1 METGIHWFWLIAAA
15 AGGFG
20 IAWFARAQE
29 SSQKDETDNAT
40 LAYKLRQRDE
50 ELAAARAE
58 ITVHTA
64 TLDSLRNELA
74 TLTKRLE
81 AYEAGKRAKR
91 SGARTTAPSTRPAA
105 AARSRKR
112 KR

>member
-1 METGIHWFWLIAAA
+1 MDTGIHWFWLIVAAG
-15 AGGFG
+15 GGFG
-20 IAWFARAQE
+20 IAWFARAQQ
-29 SSQKDETDNAT
+29 SSKDGQADNAA

-58 ITVHTA
+58 ITVHTT

-74 TLTKRLE
+74 MLKKKLE
-81 AYEAGKRAKR
+81 AYEAEKKAKR
-91 SGARTTAPSTRPAA
+91 DGARATARSTRPVA